1 MLKHEKPVT
10 SMKHSV
16 LGWETM
22 SKIRTQKNTKLP
34 IIPLWEPPI
43 KPLPGATCGACG
55 NYI

>member
-1 MLKHEKPVT
+1 MYQERGVWIVC
-10 SMKHSV
+10 MQN
-16 LGWETM
+16 EEA
-22 SKIRTQKNTKLP
+22 NLP

>member
-22 SKIRTQKNTKLP
+22 SKIRTQKKQQTP
-34 IIPLWEPPI
+34 YYPFV
-43 KPLPGATCGACG
+43 GAS
-55 NYI
+55 Y

>member
-1 MLKHEKPVT
+1 
-10 SMKHSV
+10 MKHSV

-22 SKIRTQKNTKLP
+22 SKIRTQNKTQTP
-34 IIPLWEPPI
+34 YYPFVGAPI